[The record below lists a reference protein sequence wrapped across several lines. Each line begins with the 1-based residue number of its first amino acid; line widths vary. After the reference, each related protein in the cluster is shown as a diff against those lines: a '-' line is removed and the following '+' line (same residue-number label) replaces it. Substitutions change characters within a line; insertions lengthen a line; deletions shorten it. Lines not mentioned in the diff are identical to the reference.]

1 MVFSDL
7 FFLFV
12 FIPLFALCYL
22 IGYWLDNRNVQGVAK
37 QSNAYKN
44 MMLVIFSLVFYAW
57 GEPIYVFLMLIC
69 VYINYLSGLWI
80 ARSEGGKRRMALV
93 TGLIAYI
100 GYIQICRIFCTG
112 AE

>member
-22 IGYWLDNRNVQGVAK
+22 IGCWLDNRNVQGVAK
-37 QSNAYKN
+37 QNNAYKN

-80 ARSEGGKRRMALV
+80 ARSEGGKPLLGAGGQLRDLPQFSGLV
-93 TGLIAYI
+93 LFLYH
-100 GYIQICRIFCTG
+100 
-112 AE
+112 